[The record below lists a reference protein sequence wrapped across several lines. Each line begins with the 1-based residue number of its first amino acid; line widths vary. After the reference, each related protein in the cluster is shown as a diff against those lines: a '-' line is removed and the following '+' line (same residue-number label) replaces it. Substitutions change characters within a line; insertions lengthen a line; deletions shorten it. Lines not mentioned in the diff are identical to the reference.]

1 LVEIGGFPLLAD
13 APFDKEIARK
23 WFEHEG
29 IEDEN
34 VFQLIWD
41 YFGGAAIYLVDAMR
55 VYKQKGRQ
63 ELEDFLLDEAKI
75 YRGKLSHFIAEIL
88 EELNEKRMFK
98 GILEEMLRQGYVVRD
113 NENNLQRRV
122 MNKAIEHEFLF
133 LNPREEKIVLNS
145 QLVQKGADL
154 LIKG

>member
-1 LVEIGGFPLLAD
+1 MVEIGGFPLLAD

-98 GILEEMLRQGYVVRD
+98 ESPAKSKFFPCGD
-113 NENNLQRRV
+113 RRT
-122 MNKAIEHEFLF
+122 
-133 LNPREEKIVLNS
+133 
-145 QLVQKGADL
+145 
-154 LIKG
+154 